1 MIVASVMVKK
11 SAMNTM
17 KIAGPLPMP
26 NRKIAT
32 GNHATGETGA
42 SNVTID
48 QTSLPKRP

>member
-1 MIVASVMVKK
+1 
-11 SAMNTM
+11 M

-42 SNVTID
+42 SNVTVGK
-48 QTSLPKRP
+48 TSLPKRP